1 MRLKVIH
8 LQNFLEKLDRDLD
21 EIFQLTNSLKKDR
34 FYSEH
39 VLISLEQESSKLKLI
54 KEKILNQII
63 SNPPP
68 NLIDELM
75 VKNNSNSLAFINN
88 NLKFNEKYNYESLA
102 DQNLKEEELITFS
115 NIKNSELIYLEENKF
130 QQKNTTDNIDLENK
144 NNSKIENV
152 SVNSLNSINSA
163 NNETTSKNAD
173 LIIES
178 KEKNNIQNVKKFK
191 FFDNE
196 EKKETNPKPIILNN
210 DKTKQEL
217 ATKKASTFKFIFK
230 D

>member
-39 VLISLEQESSKLKLI
+39 VLISLEQESSKLKFI

-68 NLIDELM
+68 NLINELM
-75 VKNNSNSLAFINN
+75 VKNNSNSLAFNNN
-88 NLKFNEKYNYESLA
+88 NLKFNENYNYESLA
-102 DQNLKEEELITFS
+102 NQNLKEEELITFS
-115 NIKNSELIYLEENKF
+115 NIKNSELIYIEENKF
-130 QQKNTTDNIDLENK
+130 HQKNTTDNSDLESKKIN
-144 NNSKIENV
+144 KIENV
-152 SVNSLNSINSA
+152 PVNSINSV

-178 KEKNNIQNVKKFK
+178 IDKNNTQNVKKFK

-196 EKKETNPKPIILNN
+196 EKKEASPKPIILNT
-210 DKTKQEL
+210 DKIKQEVP
-217 ATKKASTFKFIFK
+217 TKKASTFKFIFK